1 MDTLLDSGNK
11 TAVPETPALTTQQ
24 IVAEATNDPAL
35 AQDEFKLGDR
45 TFKVLSLGYDEYLE
59 FCSYLTPLFG
69 AVAGLVSKNI
79 REKQG
84 VEIPGIDLNTD
95 NITPGSLLAFAKKD
109 LPTMVAI
116 ICNMEAIVS
125 EDPTKRVD
133 ALWVK
138 KHAKT
143 PWQLADIVMKQ
154 VAKNNIIGDFASFFV
169 QTIPGLMALGIAKKT
184 PAQQ

>member
-1 MDTLLDSGNK
+1 MSEE
-11 TAVPETPALTTQQ
+11 TATPATPEPTLTTKE
-24 IVAEATNDPAL
+24 IVAEFTNDPAL
-35 AQDEFKLGDR
+35 AEGSFSLGDR
-45 TFKVLSLGYDEYLE
+45 TFKILSLGYDQYLE
-59 FCSYLTPLFG
+59 FCAYLTPLFG

-95 NITPGSLLAFAKKD
+95 GITPGSLLAFAKKD
-109 LPTMVAI
+109 LPTMVSI
-116 ICNMEAIVS
+116 VCNMEATVT
-125 EDPTKRVD
+125 ENQDLKVTPE
-133 ALWVK
+133 WVK
-138 KHAKT
+138 KHAST

-184 PAQQ
+184 KS